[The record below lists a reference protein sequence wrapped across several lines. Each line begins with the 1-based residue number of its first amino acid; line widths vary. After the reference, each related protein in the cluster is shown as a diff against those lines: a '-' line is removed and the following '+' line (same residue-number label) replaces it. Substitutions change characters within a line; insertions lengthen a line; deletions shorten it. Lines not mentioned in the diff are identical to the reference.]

1 MIVELIS
8 VGTELLMGNIV
19 NTNAAYL
26 ARRCA
31 DLGAVCYFQ
40 EVVGDNPKRLKE
52 TVKLALSRAD
62 AVLLTGGLGPTQD
75 DLTKQ
80 TIAEIFGRKLCR
92 DEVTCEALKAYFK
105 KRGIA
110 CTENNFRQADIPEGA
125 EILPNNNGTAPGIHI
140 FDEAKHVFLMPG
152 PPNEMKPMFEESV
165 APKLS
170 ALSGE
175 VIYSE
180 MVKVCGIPE
189 STAETMISDI
199 LENQSNPTIAPYA
212 KLGEVHFRVSAKAAD
227 KEQAMALTEP
237 VVQEL
242 KNRFGAAVYTTC
254 EQEELEDSVI
264 ALCKEYGYH
273 ITTAE
278 SCTGGLISARLVNV
292 PGASS
297 CFGRSFV
304 TYANEAKIE
313 ELGVSEETLC
323 KFGAVSEETA
333 REMALGAMKHGKAEV
348 AVAVTGIAGPTG
360 GTPEK
365 PVGLVYVACVVKE
378 RVWVRRYWFGGD
390 RTKNRE
396 NTTTVALAMA
406 RNCILEYN
414 GITYHQEML

>member
-40 EVVGDNPKRLKE
+40 EVVGDNPDRLKE

-80 TIAEIFGRKLCR
+80 TMAEIFGRKLCR
-92 DEVTCEALKAYFK
+92 DEATCEALKAYFK

-140 FDEAKHVFLMPG
+140 FDETKHVFLMPG

-237 VVQEL
+237 IVKEL

-264 ALCKEYGYH
+264 ALCKEYGYY

-292 PGASS
+292 SGASA

-304 TYANEAKIE
+304 TYANEAKVE

-333 REMALGAMKHGKAEV
+333 REMALGAQKHGKADV

-365 PVGLVYVACVVKE
+365 PVGLVYVACAVKE
-378 RVWVRRYWFGGD
+378 RIWVRKYWFGGD

-396 NTTTVALAMA
+396 NTTTVALALA
-406 RNCILEYN
+406 RNCILEYD